1 MIVHIRNHDWDSH
14 WDMRFDLK
22 FICENMGKK
31 INDGGEK
38 YVALTIPHTR
48 RIFRIIKRYAEDLA
62 EIQNFLKGYPKALE
76 VWSKIK

>member
-31 INDGGEK
+31 INDGDEK

-48 RIFRIIKRYAEDLA
+48 RIFRIIKRYAEDPA
-62 EIQNFLKGYPKALE
+62 EIENFLKDYPKALE